1 MNNEE
6 KILAK
11 LDELSQEI
19 QEAKSAIRP
28 YIELKKDMEPLFN
41 DFLQET
47 ISKLG
52 GLDRKFSIEDLGELV
67 GQLLV
72 SSSNM
77 AEALKMLNRMMEFKQ
92 DIAPYTKDMFGESIA
107 LLSDTCHGFQADDMK
122 EVLKQT
128 VANMDNIADSLKVL
142 NSVMEFKKD
151 AAVLTKLAF
160 NDIVERLED
169 LKKRG
174 VFTAIETMMGTV
186 ERVGLKLSQ
195 TDFDQVQ
202 PVKGVFG
209 MMAAL
214 RRPEVQEGLG
224 VLIEL
229 STVMTAVKEQPAG
242 P

>member
-11 LDELSQEI
+11 LDELSEEI
-19 QEAKSAIRP
+19 KEAKRAIRP
-28 YIELKKDMEPLFN
+28 YVELKKDMEPLFN

-52 GLDRKFSIEDLGELV
+52 GLDRNFSVEDLGQLV

-72 SSSNM
+72 SSHNM
-77 AEALKMLNRMMEFKQ
+77 AEALKMLNRVMEFKN
-92 DIAPYTKDMFGESIA
+92 DFAPYTKDMFNESVS
-107 LLSDTCHGFQADDMK
+107 LLSETCHGFQGDDLK
-122 EVLKQT
+122 EVLKQS
-128 VANMDNIADSLKVL
+128 VANMDNIAQSLKVL
-142 NSVMEFKKD
+142 NSAMEFKND

-169 LKKRG
+169 LKQRG
-174 VFTAIETMMGTV
+174 VFTAIETMLGTV

-195 TDFDQVQ
+195 TDFDEVK

-209 MMAAL
+209 LMAAL
-214 RRPEVQEGLG
+214 KRPEVQEGLG

-229 STVMTAVKEQPAG
+229 STVMTAIKEQPAHS
-242 P
+242 

>member
-11 LDELSQEI
+11 LDELSEEI
-19 QEAKSAIRP
+19 QEAKRAIRP
-28 YIELKKDMEPLFN
+28 YVELKQEMEPLFS
-41 DFLQET
+41 DFLQEA

-52 GLDRKFSIEDLGELV
+52 GLDRKFSIEELGELV

-72 SSSNM
+72 SSNNM

-92 DIAPYTKDMFGESIA
+92 DIAPYTKDMFNESVS
-107 LLSDTCHGFQADDMK
+107 LLSDTCHGFQPGDMK
-122 EVLKQT
+122 ELLKQT
-128 VANMDNIADSLKVL
+128 VANMDNIAKSLKVL
-142 NSVMEFKKD
+142 NSIMEFKTD
-151 AAVLTKLAF
+151 AATLTKLAF

-169 LKKRG
+169 LKQRG
-174 VFTAIETMMGTV
+174 VFTAIETMLGTV

-195 TDFDQVQ
+195 TDFDKAR

-229 STVMTAVKEQPAG
+229 STVMTAVKEQPTHL
-242 P
+242 